1 MKAKSIILLV
11 LCILF
16 SGFSVQAESKSSM
29 TELDQL
35 ADEALQLTRFG
46 RFEEAKKIVERF
58 GLLFS
63 EKGVL
68 ERQFTMDELR
78 VVTAAHHEAL
88 KALTS
93 IDLNENDRVKKVT
106 AFRLATD
113 AIISKYQP
121 LWSEME
127 RPIMNAFE
135 DVKSAALEGDE
146 NLYNSQLNEFLSTYS
161 VIQPSIKID
170 VSVEKVQK
178 LDSRIAFVDKYRT
191 SFSEQKWMKELEGLE
206 ADLKKL
212 FSDVNKDDTD
222 PSIWWVM
229 IMTGGI
235 IISTLSY
242 VSWRK
247 YRGQKMLKQKRK
259 DPND

>member
-1 MKAKSIILLV
+1 MRGKLIILLV
-11 LCILF
+11 LNVLF
-16 SGFSVQAESKSSM
+16 SGFSVQADSKSSM

-46 RFEEAKKIVERF
+46 RFEEAKNIMERF
-58 GLLFS
+58 GELFS
-63 EKGVL
+63 EKGVI

-78 VVTAAHHEAL
+78 IVTAAHHEAL
-88 KALTS
+88 KALAS
-93 IDLNENDRVKKVT
+93 VGLNTNERVKKVT

-146 NLYNSQLNEFLSTYS
+146 NLYNTELNEFLSTYS
-161 VIQPSIKID
+161 VIQPSIKIS
-170 VSVEKVQK
+170 VPVEKVQR
-178 LDSRIAFVDKYRT
+178 LDSRIAYIDRYRST
-191 SFSEQKWMKELEGLE
+191 FSEQKWMQELEGLE

-212 FSDVNKDDTD
+212 FSEINKDDTD

-229 IMTGGI
+229 FMTGGI
-235 IISTLSY
+235 IVSTLSY

-247 YRGQKMLKQKRK
+247 YRGQKLQKQKRK
-259 DPND
+259 DLND

>member
-1 MKAKSIILLV
+1 MKLKSIILLV
-11 LCILF
+11 LCLLIF
-16 SGFSVQAESKSSM
+16 GFSVQAESKSSM
-29 TELDQL
+29 TELDKL
-35 ADEALQLTRFG
+35 ADETLQLTKFG
-46 RFEEAKKIVERF
+46 RYEEAKKVMERF
-58 GLLFS
+58 GSLFS

-68 ERQFTMDELR
+68 ERHFTMDELR
-78 VVTAAHHEAL
+78 VITAAHHEAE

-93 IDLNENDRVKKVT
+93 INLNENERVKKVT

-113 AIISKYQP
+113 AVISKYQP
-121 LWSEME
+121 LWSQME
-127 RPIMNAFE
+127 RPIMSAFD

-146 NLYNSQLNEFLSTYS
+146 SLYNSQLNEFLSTYS

-178 LDSRIAFVDKYRT
+178 LDSRIAFIDQNRT

-206 ADLKKL
+206 TDLKKL
-212 FSDVNKDDTD
+212 FSEINKDDTD

-247 YRGQKMLKQKRK
+247 YRGQKMQKQKRK
-259 DPND
+259 GPND

>member
-1 MKAKSIILLV
+1 MRGKLIILLMV
-11 LCILF
+11 GLLF
-16 SGFSVQAESKSSM
+16 SGFSVLAESKSSM

-46 RFEEAKKIVERF
+46 RFEEAKKMLERF
-58 GLLFS
+58 AQIFS
-63 EKGVL
+63 EKGVA

-78 VVTAAHHEAL
+78 IVTAAHHEAL
-88 KALTS
+88 KSLTS
-93 IDLNENDRVKKVT
+93 VGLNPNDRIQKVT
-106 AFRLATD
+106 ALRLATD
-113 AIISKYQP
+113 AINSKYQP

-127 RPIMNAFE
+127 RPIMNAFN

-146 NLYNSQLNEFLSTYS
+146 NLYNTELNEFLSTYS
-161 VIQPSIKID
+161 IIQPSIKIS
-170 VSVEKVQK
+170 VPVEKVQR
-178 LDSRIAFVDKYRT
+178 LDSRITYIDRYRST
-191 SFSEQKWMKELEGLE
+191 FSEQKWMKELEGLE
-206 ADLKKL
+206 DELKKL
-212 FSDVNKDDTD
+212 FAEINKDDTD

-247 YRGQKMLKQKRK
+247 YRGQNMQQQKRK
-259 DPND
+259 GPND

>member
-1 MKAKSIILLV
+1 MKAKSIILLMIF
-11 LCILF
+11 ILF
-16 SGFSVQAESKSSM
+16 AGSSVQADSESSM
-29 TELDQL
+29 IELDKL

-46 RFEEAKKIVERF
+46 RFEEAKNIVERF
-58 GLLFS
+58 GRLFS
-63 EKGVL
+63 EKGVI

-93 IDLNENDRVKKVT
+93 IDLNANDRVKKVT

-146 NLYNSQLNEFLSTYS
+146 NLYNTELNEFLSTYS
-161 VIQPSIKID
+161 VIQPSIKI
-170 VSVEKVQK
+170 SVPIEKVQR
-178 LDSRIAFVDKYRT
+178 LDSRITYIDRYRST
-191 SFSEQKWMKELEGLE
+191 FSEQKWMKELEGLE
-206 ADLKKL
+206 GDLKKL
-212 FSDVNKDDTD
+212 FSDINKDDTD

-247 YRGQKMLKQKRK
+247 YRGQKMQKQKRK
-259 DPND
+259 GPND